1 MRFKRPLLKESFRM
15 FSATATTLIAIA
27 TFAFIASISPGI
39 NTLMLVKSG
48 SMFGIRKTLPMLVG
62 CCMGLMI
69 MVMIIAFGAGRLF
82 ELFPW
87 FKQGL
92 LYFCSPYLLYLVYHL
107 SFKGRQ
113 ASNNEAERNIAEH
126 GPMSLV
132 QAAMIQA
139 INPGIWM
146 LSIACLGLATH
157 LVNDPATLTWVSLA
171 VTLGNIPAM
180 FLWLVGGSAISR
192 FLTNDRNQRRFNTTL
207 SAITLLTIPM
217 LWISNS

>member
-1 MRFKRPLLKESFRM
+1 M
-15 FSATATTLIAIA
+15 FSATTTTLIAIA

-48 SMFGIRKTLPMLVG
+48 SMFGIRKTLPMLMG
-62 CCMGLMI
+62 CSLGLMGMMMAI
-69 MVMIIAFGAGRLF
+69 SFGAGRLF
-82 ELFPW
+82 DLFPW

-92 LYFCSPYLLYLVYHL
+92 LYFCSAYLLYLVYHL

-113 ASNNEAERNIAEH
+113 ASNNEAERNIAAH
-126 GPMSLV
+126 GPMGV
-132 QAAMIQA
+132 WQAMMIQV

-146 LSIACLGLATH
+146 LAIACLGLASQ
-157 LVNDPATLTWVSLA
+157 LSNDVTTLTWVSLM
-171 VTLGNIPAM
+171 VTLGNLPAM
-180 FLWLVGGSAISR
+180 FLWMVGGSAISR